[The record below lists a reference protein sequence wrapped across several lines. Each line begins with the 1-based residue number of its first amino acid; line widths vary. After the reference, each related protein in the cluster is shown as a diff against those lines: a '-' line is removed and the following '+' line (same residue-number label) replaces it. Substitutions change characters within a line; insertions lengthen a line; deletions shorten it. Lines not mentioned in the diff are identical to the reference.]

1 MYQNLEVSM
10 IFCVH
15 LISYVVRKLT
25 MKMTKLEGFLESLRF
40 DLFFILV
47 SKYLSSKKSQFSRL
61 LSSNLCDFAIALL
74 EFARISVNI

>member
-1 MYQNLEVSM
+1 M

-47 SKYLSSKKSQFSRL
+47 SKYLSSKK
-61 LSSNLCDFAIALL
+61 
-74 EFARISVNI
+74 